1 MKNRK
6 PKNSEKNLK
15 KKGWL
20 SHFICDLSTEF
31 GMDDI
36 RRVCDWR
43 VPEVVRL
50 LTVLFLLQ
58 KEQLS

>member
-1 MKNRK
+1 M
-6 PKNSEKNLK
+6 
-15 KKGWL
+15 

-36 RRVCDWR
+36 WR
-43 VPEVVRL
+43 VSDRSVLEVVRL

-58 KEQLS
+58 KKQQS